1 MSRRQSQHN
10 SLNTVAFRRW
20 QSTLRVLLLV
30 YLIIEPVLA
39 AANVPVNGRPQDL
52 AFNSDDVQAMA
63 ANAYYQSLHEL
74 ARHDVLDRN
83 PQLLARVRRIAQ
95 PLIAQAILLKP
106 EAAKWHWEIHIAQAN
121 QIDAY
126 CMAGGKILVGAEF
139 LEKQALTDGEI
150 AALLAHEIAHAI
162 AEHVRE
168 ELSMVRRLSPDYAYF
183 SLEEITGLLG
193 WDLSVTL
200 RLASLSRLQE
210 LEADDIGVTLAAR
223 AGFDPR
229 DLVRFYRKL
238 NRDGTGE
245 NLIDTH
251 GSSTD
256 RLRAVE
262 NFVMYAEKLY
272 GANHGQEEYKIPLSL
287 NSPLIVH

>member
-10 SLNTVAFRRW
+10 LPTSAGFWRW
-20 QSTLRVLLLV
+20 QRALCSLLFAC
-30 YLIIEPVLA
+30 LIIESGLV

-52 AFNSDDVQAMA
+52 AFDSDDVQAMA
-63 ANAYYQSLHEL
+63 ASAYYQSLREL
-74 ARHDVLDRN
+74 TRHGALDRN

-95 PLIAQAILLKP
+95 PIIAQAILLKP
-106 EAAKWHWEIHIAQAN
+106 EAAQWQWEIHIAQAN

-126 CMAGGKILVGAEF
+126 CMAGGKILVGTGF
-139 LEKQALTDGEI
+139 LEQQVLTDGEI

-183 SLEEITGLLG
+183 SLEEVTGLLG
-193 WDLSVTL
+193 WDLSVSL
-200 RLASLSRLQE
+200 SLASLSRLQE
-210 LEADDIGVTLAAR
+210 LEADDIGITLAAR

-238 NRDGTGE
+238 NRDGTAVM
-245 NLIDTH
+245 LMDTH
-251 GSSTD
+251 GSNSD

-262 NFVMYAEKLY
+262 NFATYAERLY
-272 GANHGQEEYKIPLSL
+272 GSNRRQVEGLPVSL
-287 NSPLIVH
+287 K